1 MQHVYVMMMDPG
13 ILPVMTTLENVPVKP
28 MSLVTNASS
37 VPQEI
42 LDSQPV
48 MVNFLIMIVHKGQL
62 IS

>member
-1 MQHVYVMMMDPG
+1 MMMDPG

-37 VPQEI
+37 VLLET

-48 MVNFLIMIVHKGQL
+48 MVNFLIMIVHTGQL

>member
-1 MQHVYVMMMDPG
+1 MMMDPG
-13 ILPVMTTLENVPVKP
+13 ILLAMMTLENVPVKP
-28 MSLVTNASS
+28 MLLVTNASS